1 MKNSKTIT
9 KVNNNSNLQ
18 NYCLRELLGID
29 NGITELFHFLTFND
43 PSVGEDTWKSLYY
56 ALMLQSDIQIEIMSR
71 IPENI
76 QESGFKE

>member
-1 MKNSKTIT
+1 MEKTTT

-18 NYCLRELLGID
+18 NYCLRELLGMY

-43 PSVGEDTWKSLYY
+43 PSVGEDTWKSFYY
-56 ALMLQSDIQIEIMSR
+56 TLMLQSDIQIEIMSR

-76 QESGFKE
+76 QEFGFDK